1 MRLLPASIQ
10 AMTQQNM
17 VGASAASDPITT
29 PSSMLRAYQL
39 TRDISS
45 ENMNAMYGEGMG
57 SVQGMTVGY
66 GERTRAAH
74 GMGVGELSEFTQ
86 SLISDTVAT
95 ANRIAESIL
104 TPANR
109 NVGPYTSSVNNAP
122 ADLEV
127 SNRGVRASN
136 LTMPILIGGGLVAL
150 MLIASMFKK

>member
-45 ENMNAMYGEGMG
+45 ENLNTMYGAGMG

-86 SLISDTVAT
+86 SLITNTVET

-109 NVGPYTSSVNNAP
+109 NVGPYTSGINNPP
-122 ADLEV
+122 ADLEFLDSV
-127 SNRGVRASN
+127 SSIDHN
-136 LTMPILIGGGLVAL
+136 GGGP
-150 MLIASMFKK
+150 